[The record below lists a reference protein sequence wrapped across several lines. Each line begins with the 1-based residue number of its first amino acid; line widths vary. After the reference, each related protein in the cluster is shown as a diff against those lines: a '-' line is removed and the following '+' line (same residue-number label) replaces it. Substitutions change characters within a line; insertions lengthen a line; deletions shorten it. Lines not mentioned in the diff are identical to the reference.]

1 MTAFPSAGLLSRHG
15 RGDIFG
21 CGARPVGALSLACC
35 ERGRVATATSV
46 ALVLSDIFVQLSTGF
61 PGCCGRFSTVD
72 FFRRQTEATVLQKP
86 FLLTLWKAGRTQ
98 GYSWRVREIDLPE
111 DCLPRNPRNLR
122 RTSRTVSFD
131 AALTSYTRCLLTPFL
146 VRVLWSS
153 PELPDLLTPAFDPR
167 SCADRH
173 WASAFGCESC
183 IRMVA
188 SCGAS
193 TDQFGA
199 SISTLVVLFFFERAL
214 STPPLRRAGASWL
227 RPEAPRAAPPR
238 RGRRRGGRGG
248 RRAHRSL
255 GGAWGTQKLKG
266 LGTGSGNRWYVL
278 SVGPFMPTERHRS
291 EKLLHVSEL
300 LVFVDM
306 HPDERLLLFWWRLG
320 RCIPGR
326 CSFRHVYNSSSPSVP
341 ILYLV
346 QRPIRPT

>member
-1 MTAFPSAGLLSRHG
+1 MG
-15 RGDIFG
+15 
-21 CGARPVGALSLACC
+21 
-35 ERGRVATATSV
+35 
-46 ALVLSDIFVQLSTGF
+46 Q
-61 PGCCGRFSTVD
+61 RFW
-72 FFRRQTEATVLQKP
+72 L
-86 FLLTLWKAGRTQ
+86 
-98 GYSWRVREIDLPE
+98 
-111 DCLPRNPRNLR
+111 
-122 RTSRTVSFD
+122 
-131 AALTSYTRCLLTPFL
+131 
-146 VRVLWSS
+146 RVLRTDGRQLWC
-153 PELPDLLTPAFDPR
+153 L
-167 SCADRH
+167 
-173 WASAFGCESC
+173 
-183 IRMVA
+183 
-188 SCGAS
+188 

-266 LGTGSGNRWYVL
+266 LGTGGGNRWYVL